1 MCYAAAIPIVTLIIS
16 AAATAYSV
24 DQQNQTV
31 KTEKE
36 ARKQGQESAAQSFRN
51 QSSDV
56 NRSLQ
61 QQEEATINAKVENAK
76 RAAEARAT
84 ARTSSGQAGVAGLS
98 VDNLL
103 ADFYRQEATYRQVT
117 DTNFSYTVDQSQREL
132 QGLRAGTTS
141 RLNALNPAPVPG
153 YLGAG
158 LQIVGQG
165 VQAYDQYQRNT
176 DPNYANPKRTTD
188 A

>member
-24 DQQNQTV
+24 DASNQAV
-31 KTEKE
+31 KAENA
-36 ARKQGQESAAQSFRN
+36 ARKQGQESAEQSFRN

-61 QQEEATINAKVENAK
+61 QQEEAAINGKIENAK

-84 ARTSSGQAGVAGLS
+84 ARTSSGAAGVAGLS

-103 ADFYRQEATYRQVT
+103 ADFYKQEASYRMVT
-117 DTNFSYTVDQSQREL
+117 DTNFTYQVEQSRRDLEGIRSGTQSRVN
-132 QGLRAGTTS
+132 QLR
-141 RLNALNPAPVPG
+141 PAPVPG

-158 LQIVGQG
+158 LRIAGQG

-176 DPNYANPKRTTD
+176 DPNYAS
-188 A
+188 